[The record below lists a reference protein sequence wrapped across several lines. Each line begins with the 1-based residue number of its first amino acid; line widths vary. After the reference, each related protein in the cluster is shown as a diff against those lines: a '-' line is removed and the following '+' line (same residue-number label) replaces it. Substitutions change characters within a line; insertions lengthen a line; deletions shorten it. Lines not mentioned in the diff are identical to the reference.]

1 MVLFLVS
8 RFSPKE
14 WYPIEYTRVPTDEA
28 PSGTNQLNDK
38 TTNDF
43 GITNSL
49 WFSFGALMQQGCDIS
64 PRYNNFVIIFNN
76 YLSRLSIPSFALLH
90 GERFALPQRPGLARR
105 WGRTKGKAS

>member
-14 WYPIEYTRVPTDEA
+14 WYPVEYTRVPTDEPNA
-28 PSGTNQLNDK
+28 ANQAKDQ

-64 PRYNNFVIIFNN
+64 PR
-76 YLSRLSIPSFALLH
+76 
-90 GERFALPQRPGLARR
+90 
-105 WGRTKGKAS
+105 

>member
-1 MVLFLVS
+1 MLHLRLTGVSVVLFLVS

-14 WYPIEYTRVPTDEA
+14 WYPIEYTRVPTDDQPNGA
-28 PSGTNQLNDK
+28 GQLNDK

-64 PRYNNFVIIFNN
+64 PRYNNLYFSPLKDTMQDNKV
-76 YLSRLSIPSFALLH
+76 
-90 GERFALPQRPGLARR
+90 
-105 WGRTKGKAS
+105 